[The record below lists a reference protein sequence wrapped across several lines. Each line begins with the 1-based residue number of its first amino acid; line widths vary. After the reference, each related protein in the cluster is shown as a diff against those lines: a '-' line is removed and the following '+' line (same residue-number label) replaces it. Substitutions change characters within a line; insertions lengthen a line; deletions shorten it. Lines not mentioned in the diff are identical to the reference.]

1 MNTTARRMTLATTAI
16 LISSLTGCVIG
27 NTTNLKRPTTGR
39 ELIDLQTAYAEGSI
53 DQMEYDQTRASI
65 LAKANS
71 STGTTVEPTVKTPAE
86 KSMPE

>member
-1 MNTTARRMTLATTAI
+1 MNKMARRLTLTTTAI

-65 LAKANS
+65 LAKVNIS
-71 STGTTVEPTVKTPAE
+71 NGTTR
-86 KSMPE
+86 